1 MYKGT
6 RPDYLDDLYYENLG
20 EAGKSLKESAPEKL
34 ENYRRV
40 LNDYVQILKSKS
52 KRAKFVLEETKAPS
66 DYLDTDKVYAAKI
79 KISPETEREDLEYAR
94 EILVQIIKQDIK
106 RLIYFVSTDKQKNY
120 VKIIETYNE
129 GEILIL
135 DSLPKENLIFYPDI
149 NDLTISKEIAAI
161 AKLKDKPESHHMP
174 LLRLAGVGV
183 DDQWVNPNLIRVK
196 EWKVLTNDKFP
207 GVNEQRSMV
216 QKALSSNDFAILE
229 GPPGSGKTT
238 VITEIILQF
247 LSQDKR
253 VLLVGSTHV
262 AVDNV
267 LEKVIMH
274 KDLVVPIRIAPLD
287 EDLSPE
293 VMKLTYWN
301 YVRSFK
307 KGLLE
312 SLNNIKKRTE
322 IQEEWIKELQVEGN
336 NTFIT
341 QIINDSINLVSGTS
355 IGVLQFPEIKDS
367 LQKKR
372 FGPLFDVMILDE
384 ASKTT
389 FQEFLTP
396 AMFARKWIVSG
407 DPKQLSPYTDRD
419 FIEEQIESMLR
430 KEYGVTESIEGYN
443 DIQEAALTSYWAEW
457 IFTLN
462 EEKRSVMVALDET
475 NWRLNKKISDQL
487 KSMKKDAVIHLIP
500 EKVDG
505 IIPEKIRISGSDIVI
520 GKLTHI
526 NDYYD
531 SLPYGIILP
540 DDSER
545 NPTLSYRNNFLID
558 KYNIKQH
565 NAEALKTFLKEKK
578 SLSQELAW
586 RLIRAYEMR
595 HSPAKGSKYK
605 FEIKQFILDED
616 KRDRI
621 VNRLDNIKYSSL
633 PSIIEILI
641 SGNSKVNQ
649 FYRESALESGLP
661 MEYRNS
667 IWTRLSYQYRMH
679 PEISFYPRTLVYTS
693 EDGNSVALRDSPI
706 LKREWNY
713 KRYHKRVTWLQVS
726 NAPDN
731 NQNNQKSNLNIG
743 EVRKVLCELEHF
755 LKFASSTRNPEMPY
769 WTVALLSF
777 YKPQTRE
784 LKKAMQKMF
793 GGKGS
798 IYFTAD
804 RSARIFV
811 GNVDSMQGRE
821 ADIVFLSMVRTGGLG
836 FLDNTNRLNV
846 AITRAKFQLVIV
858 GNNKVFTKKRYEDT
872 LIYKL
877 ASQIKPDYDFGTGK

>member
-1 MYKGT
+1 MYKDT
-6 RPDYLDDLYYENLG
+6 RPNYLDDLYYENLG

-40 LNDYVQILKSKS
+40 LYDYVQILKSKS
-52 KRAKFVLEETKAPS
+52 KRAKFVLEETKIPP
-66 DYLDTDKVYAAKI
+66 DYLNIDKVYAAKI

-94 EILVQIIKQDIK
+94 EILVQIINQDIK
-106 RLIYFVSTDKQKNY
+106 RLIYFVSADKKNNY
-120 VKIIETYNE
+120 VKIIETYSD

-135 DSLPKENLIFYPDI
+135 DSLPKENPIFYPDI

-183 DDQWVNPNLIRVK
+183 DDQWVKPNLTRVR
-196 EWKVLTNDKFP
+196 EWKVLTNNEFP

-238 VITEIILQF
+238 VITEIILQL

-267 LEKVIMH
+267 LEKVIRH

-287 EDLSPE
+287 QDLSPE

-307 KGLLE
+307 KELLE
-312 SLNNIKKRTE
+312 RLNNIKKRTE
-322 IQEEWIKELQVEGN
+322 IQDEWIKELQVEQD

-341 QIINDSINLVSGTS
+341 HIINDSINLVSGTS

-372 FGPLFDVMILDE
+372 FDPLFDVMILDE

-419 FIEEQIESMLR
+419 FIEEQIESLLR
-430 KEYGVTESIEGYN
+430 KEYRVNESTEGYN
-443 DIQEAALTSYWAEW
+443 DIQEAALTSYWAER

-475 NWRLNKKISDQL
+475 NWHLNKKISNQL
-487 KSMKKDAVIHLIP
+487 RSMKKDAVIHLIP
-500 EKVDG
+500 EKVDET
-505 IIPEKIRISGSDIVI
+505 IPEKIRISGSDIVI

-531 SLPYGIILP
+531 SLPYGIILQ

-545 NPTLSYRNNFLID
+545 NPTLRYRSNFLID
-558 KYNIKQH
+558 KYNIKQY
-565 NAEALKTFLKEKK
+565 NDRALKTFLKEKK

-586 RLIRAYEMR
+586 RLIRSYEMR
-595 HSPAKGSKYK
+595 NSPPKAAKYK
-605 FEIKQFILDED
+605 FEIRQFILDED
-616 KRDRI
+616 KREWI
-621 VNRLDNIKYSSL
+621 VDRLDNIKCSSL

-693 EDGNSVALRDSPI
+693 EDKKSVALKDSPM

-726 NAPDN
+726 IAPVN
-731 NQNNQKSNLNIG
+731 NQKNQKSNLNIG
-743 EVRKVLCELEHF
+743 EVNKVLGELEHF

-846 AITRAKFQLVIV
+846 AITRAKYQLVIV
-858 GNNKVFTKKRYEDT
+858 GNNKVFTRKSYEGT

-877 ASQIKPDYDFGTGK
+877 ASQIKPDYDFGKGK

>member
-1 MYKGT
+1 MYKET
-6 RPDYLDDLYYENLG
+6 RPNYLDDLYYENLG
-20 EAGKSLKESAPEKL
+20 EAGESLKESAPEKL

-40 LNDYVQILKSKS
+40 LYDYVQILKSKS
-52 KRAKFVLEETKAPS
+52 KRAKFVLEETKIPL
-66 DYLDTDKVYAAKI
+66 DYLDIDKVYAAKI

-94 EILVQIIKQDIK
+94 EILVQIINQDIK
-106 RLIYFVSTDKQKNY
+106 RLIYFVSADKKNNY
-120 VKIIETYNE
+120 VKIIETYSD

-135 DSLPKENLIFYPDI
+135 DSLPKENPIFYPDI

-183 DDQWVNPNLIRVK
+183 DDQWVKPNLTRVR
-196 EWKVLTNDKFP
+196 EWKVLTNDGFP

-238 VITEIILQF
+238 VITEIILQL

-267 LEKVIMH
+267 LEKVIRH

-287 EDLSPE
+287 QDLSPE

-307 KGLLE
+307 KELLE
-312 SLNNIKKRTE
+312 RLNNIKKRTE
-322 IQEEWIKELQVEGN
+322 IQDEWIKELQVEQD

-341 QIINDSINLVSGTS
+341 HIINDSINLVSGTS

-372 FGPLFDVMILDE
+372 FDPLFDVMILDE

-419 FIEEQIESMLR
+419 FIEEQIESLLR
-430 KEYGVTESIEGYN
+430 KEYRVNESTEGYN
-443 DIQEAALTSYWAEW
+443 DIQEAALTSYWAER

-475 NWRLNKKISDQL
+475 NWHLNKKISDQL
-487 KSMKKDAVIHLIP
+487 RSMKKDAVIHLIP
-500 EKVDG
+500 EKVDET
-505 IIPEKIRISGSDIVI
+505 IPEKIRISGSDIVI

-526 NDYYD
+526 NNYYD

-545 NPTLSYRNNFLID
+545 NPTLSYRNNFFID
-558 KYNIKQH
+558 KYNFKQY
-565 NAEALKTFLKEKK
+565 NDRALKTFLKEKK

-586 RLIRAYEMR
+586 RLIRSYEMR
-595 HSPAKGSKYK
+595 NSPPKAAKYK
-605 FEIKQFILDED
+605 FEIRQFILDED
-616 KRDRI
+616 KKERI
-621 VNRLDNIKYSSL
+621 VNRLDNIKCSSL

-693 EDGNSVALRDSPI
+693 QDKKSVALKDSPM

-726 NAPDN
+726 IAPVN
-731 NQNNQKSNLNIG
+731 NQKNQKSNLNIG
-743 EVRKVLCELEHF
+743 EVNKVLGELEHF

-846 AITRAKFQLVIV
+846 AITRAKYQLVIV
-858 GNNKVFTKKRYEDT
+858 GNNKVFTRKSYEDT

-877 ASQIKPDYDFGTGK
+877 ASQIKPDYDFGKGK